1 MRFGI
6 RVQFVSRIW
15 NGSQVI
21 SAAVLISLLLAA
33 CASLSS
39 NAPNA
44 VETLSPV
51 FAPSTTPQSTA
62 TTTPEPTEVPTGPR
76 TLVIWWPEPLAPRE
90 NADAA
95 EVLSEQIS
103 AFERAY
109 GDVQVQFR
117 LKLARDTG
125 GIMQTLRAASGGIAP
140 GALPDLTLIRREDL
154 LAAAQAG
161 LIQPIEDEIPPAF
174 LGDLY
179 TAGVELGQVNRQLY
193 GIPYMLDV
201 QHMAY
206 RNDTVPIISWRLE
219 NFLRER
225 IPFIFAGNRA
235 AGTNDVFWVQYLA
248 AGGTVPADGT
258 FSVNADALEATLN
271 FYEQALNRDVVSVS
285 VLDYTSPRDF
295 ASQLASGEIDAA
307 IITSTIYLELANQGQ
322 VLDVGP
328 IPTVS
333 GQAATSLNGWMWV
346 MVSSN
351 PEEQAL
357 AGNFLTWMMEV
368 DMQSQYSQTIHML
381 PSQRLALRRW
391 ADQEYA
397 DFIANLLANAT
408 LPLPESVGGTAARSM
423 QDALV
428 SVLSGQQTADQAA
441 QEVIDQLTN

>member
-206 RNDTVPIISWRLE
+206 RNDTVPII
-219 NFLRER
+219 F
-225 IPFIFAGNRA
+225 PF
-235 AGTNDVFWVQYLA
+235 
-248 AGGTVPADGT
+248 
-258 FSVNADALEATLN
+258 
-271 FYEQALNRDVVSVS
+271 
-285 VLDYTSPRDF
+285 
-295 ASQLASGEIDAA
+295 
-307 IITSTIYLELANQGQ
+307 
-322 VLDVGP
+322 
-328 IPTVS
+328 
-333 GQAATSLNGWMWV
+333 
-346 MVSSN
+346 
-351 PEEQAL
+351 
-357 AGNFLTWMMEV
+357 
-368 DMQSQYSQTIHML
+368 
-381 PSQRLALRRW
+381 
-391 ADQEYA
+391 
-397 DFIANLLANAT
+397 
-408 LPLPESVGGTAARSM
+408 
-423 QDALV
+423 
-428 SVLSGQQTADQAA
+428 
-441 QEVIDQLTN
+441 